1 MLVYDECLEARQR
14 GVATAGSFV
23 NTLVIFQVCLG
34 SPRFLCCG
42 SPGGERERDGN
53 SCTSHWVR
61 MCVQIKARRDLDPEI
76 CQQQFLSTAIG
87 NFSSHMNPL
96 CRTSAVPLKSR
107 FPLQRLLVRLIPGV
121 RPSLR
126 LVVGAPPVLLPQP
139 LLVLLGHIPPGCA
152 EITSVS
158 TACRYDAS
166 GCRDLVV

>member
-96 CRTSAVPLKSR
+96 CRTSAVPLKKSLPSPTPPR
-107 FPLQRLLVRLIPGV
+107 APYSG
-121 RPSLR
+121 RPPEPPPCCWRAACASAATAACSSGAHTTWMCGNNKCQYGLSLR
-126 LVVGAPPVLLPQP
+126 
-139 LLVLLGHIPPGCA
+139 C
-152 EITSVS
+152 
-158 TACRYDAS
+158 
-166 GCRDLVV
+166 